1 MSVTRR
7 AFFQTSLAIVG
18 GVGLAGLA
26 SRQASAKIA
35 PNLIGYQTD
44 PEGGHDCAG
53 CKLFEPP
60 NACRSVAGVI
70 SPDGWCRMWLKA

>member
-7 AFFQTSLAIVG
+7 AFFQSSLAIVG

-35 PNLIGYQTD
+35 PNLIGYQ
-44 PEGGHDCAG
+44 PSPSSGHDCAG
-53 CKLFEPP
+53 CKLFEAP
-60 NACRSVAGVI
+60 NACRSVDGSI
-70 SPDGWCRMWLKA
+70 SPQGWCRMWIKA